1 VYLGIYY
8 LDSATPTALET
19 TNDTHELNRASE
31 NKASGAIF
39 SSSHHALAPHYL
51 LSLHMPCRLP
61 AITPLPA
68 HEPVHR
74 DDKHHDAVHGGHVV
88 HGASGHRLIV
98 REAVHDDGEQR
109 PGEQDDEEADYGD
122 GVGDVEEDD
131 AGRDHSRVGKSA
143 SIPQGDCC
151 GQVLRDGGWVGEKEG
166 NKGIRGQLTS

>member
-1 VYLGIYY
+1 
-8 LDSATPTALET
+8 
-19 TNDTHELNRASE
+19 
-31 NKASGAIF
+31 
-39 SSSHHALAPHYL
+39 
-51 LSLHMPCRLP
+51 MPCRLP

-88 HGASGHRLIV
+88 HGASGYRLRV

-109 PGEQDDEEADYGD
+109 PGEQDDVGEKAEGTQPEGAVRDVGAAAGEEADYGD

-131 AGRDHSRVGKSA
+131 AGRDHSGVGKLA

-151 GQVLRDGGWVGEKEG
+151 GQILGDRGWVGEKEG